1 MKKVA
6 NGNKIGRNGQLHF
19 LLYII
24 QDQSNGFVD
33 ALP

>member
-6 NGNKIGRNGQLHF
+6 NGNKIGRNEQYHS

-24 QDQSNGFVD
+24 QDQSNEFASV
-33 ALP
+33 LP